1 MVRIARQGRPFR
13 DCPAFLRRRPA
24 VRLTDGA
31 AQGAEAAGLAAGH
44 SPLAPA
50 RDLVSLEPET
60 DRDPDCMTPRYAQRM
75 DKVQPSAIG
84 ELLALGAD
92 PSIISFGGGYP
103 DATLFPAEQLDAVF
117 HEIIREAGGAAM
129 QYAPS
134 NGLPHLRDQIAG
146 LMTADG
152 MACTGDDVLILQG
165 SQQGLDFAARMLIDP
180 GDVIVTE
187 DPTFLG
193 ALIAFEPSQPDYAV
207 VPVDTDGMQ
216 TEALREILAANPRAR
231 MIYTIPDFQNPTGVT
246 LSLARRKELIAL
258 ANRHDLIVLEDT
270 PYRQIRF
277 EGRHLPTLKS
287 LDTEGRVIHLGSF
300 SKVLVPGLRIGWAVA
315 APELLARMGLLKV
328 AADTQTSTLNM
339 AAASLFLDRY
349 DLAAHIATLR
359 EAYARKKEV
368 MLDAIRQYFP
378 QDITA
383 TDPDG
388 GLFTWLT
395 FDEGF
400 DATAFMREV
409 ALPQARVAY
418 VPGATFFPL
427 TPRANHARLNFSAQ
441 SLDNIRTGISALG
454 KALHANPSL

>member
-1 MVRIARQGRPFR
+1 
-13 DCPAFLRRRPA
+13 
-24 VRLTDGA
+24 
-31 AQGAEAAGLAAGH
+31 
-44 SPLAPA
+44 
-50 RDLVSLEPET
+50 
-60 DRDPDCMTPRYAQRM
+60 MTLRYAQRM
-75 DKVQPSAIG
+75 AKVQPSAIG

-117 HEIIREAGGAAM
+117 HQVITEAGGAAM

-152 MACTGDDVLILQG
+152 VACTGDDVLILQG

-193 ALIAFEPSQPDYAV
+193 ALVAFAPSQPDYAV
-207 VPVDTDGMQ
+207 VPVDAEGLRTDHL
-216 TEALREILAANPRAR
+216 EAVLVAKSRAR
-231 MIYTIPDFQNPTGVT
+231 MIYTVPDFQNPTGVT
-246 LSLARRKELIAL
+246 LSLARRKQLIEL

-270 PYRQIRF
+270 PYRHIRF
-277 EGRHLPTLKS
+277 SGQNLPTLKS

-315 APELLARMGLLKV
+315 APDLLARMGCLKV

-349 DLAAHIATLR
+349 DLEAHIATLR
-359 EAYARKKEV
+359 EAYARKKV
-368 MLDAIRQYFP
+368 AMLDAIRRHFP

-383 TDPDG
+383 TDPEG

-395 FDEGF
+395 FAEGF
-400 DATAFMREV
+400 DATAFMRTV

-418 VPGATFFPL
+418 VPGETFFPL
-427 TPRANHARLNFSAQ
+427 TPRANHARLNYSAP
-441 SLDNIRTGISALG
+441 SLDAIQTGIAALG
-454 KALHANPSL
+454 NALQAHH

>member
-1 MVRIARQGRPFR
+1 
-13 DCPAFLRRRPA
+13 
-24 VRLTDGA
+24 
-31 AQGAEAAGLAAGH
+31 
-44 SPLAPA
+44 
-50 RDLVSLEPET
+50 
-60 DRDPDCMTPRYAQRM
+60 MTPRYAQRM
-75 DKVQPSAIG
+75 ALVQPSAIG

-103 DATLFPAEQLDAVF
+103 DASLFPVDQLDAVF
-117 HEIIREAGGAAM
+117 HDILRSPGGAAM

-152 MACTGDDVLILQG
+152 MACTGDDILVLQG

-193 ALIAFEPSQPDYAV
+193 ALIAFAPSQPDYAV
-207 VPVDTDGMQ
+207 VPVDADGMQ
-216 TEALREILAANPRAR
+216 TDRLQALLAATPRAR
-231 MIYTIPDFQNPTGVT
+231 MIYTVPDFQNPTGVT
-246 LSLARRKELIAL
+246 LSLERRKALIAL
-258 ANRHDLIVLEDT
+258 ASQHDLIVLEDT
-270 PYRQIRF
+270 PYRHIRF
-277 EGRHLPTLKS
+277 AGQNLPTLKS

-300 SKVLVPGLRIGWAVA
+300 SKVLVPGLRLGWALA
-315 APELLARMGLLKV
+315 APDLLARMGQLKV

-359 EAYARKKEV
+359 SAYAAKKEV
-368 MLDAIRQYFP
+368 MLDAIRQHFP
-378 QDITA
+378 QEIRA
-383 TDPDG
+383 TDPQG

-395 FDEGF
+395 FPEGF
-400 DATAFMREV
+400 DATDFMRHV

-427 TPRANHARLNFSAQ
+427 TPRANHARLNFSSPSA
-441 SLDNIRTGISALG
+441 DAIRTGIAALG
-454 KALHANPSL
+454 RALHANL

>member
-1 MVRIARQGRPFR
+1 
-13 DCPAFLRRRPA
+13 
-24 VRLTDGA
+24 
-31 AQGAEAAGLAAGH
+31 
-44 SPLAPA
+44 
-50 RDLVSLEPET
+50 
-60 DRDPDCMTPRYAQRM
+60 MTPRYAQRM
-75 DKVQPSAIG
+75 AKVQPSAIG

-103 DATLFPAEQLDAVF
+103 DATLFPATQLDAVF
-117 HEIIREAGGAAM
+117 HEVLRQPGGAAM

-134 NGLPHLRDQIAG
+134 NGLPRLRDQIAG

-152 MACTGDDVLILQG
+152 VPCTADDVLILQG

-193 ALIAFEPSQPDYAV
+193 ALIAFQPSQPDYAV
-207 VPVDTDGMQ
+207 VPVDAEGMRTDILAA
-216 TEALREILAANPRAR
+216 TLAANPRAR
-231 MIYTIPDFQNPTGVT
+231 MIYTVPDFQNPTGVT

-270 PYRQIRF
+270 PYRHIRF
-277 EGRHLPTLKS
+277 AGESLPTLKS

-315 APELLARMGLLKV
+315 SPDLLARMGLLKV

-349 DLAAHIATLR
+349 DLAAHIVTLR
-359 EAYARKKEV
+359 QAYARKKEA
-368 MLDAIRQYFP
+368 MLDAIRQYLP

-383 TDPDG
+383 TDPEG

-400 DATAFMREV
+400 DATAFMRDV
-409 ALPQARVAY
+409 ALPKARVAY
-418 VPGATFFPL
+418 VPGESFFPL
-427 TPRANHARLNFSAQ
+427 TPRPNHARLNYSAP
-441 SLDNIRTGISALG
+441 SEAMIRTGIAALG
-454 KALHANPSL
+454 HALHAHRSLR